1 MEMDPSPKQPVRR
14 RTSKQLERKRELD
27 KQSQRIKRETDKDRL
42 IQIQADVQKIQR
54 QMDSLQK
61 TMAMILD
68 GMNTLHNTHPSAH
81 LSQSSSVSLPVDI
94 PTPKDGGMAGTRGDS
109 SSSSSSSS
117 LTSNPAHGEQAP
129 PKLYGDTDRSLL
141 VADCSVVSRELN
153 HSPVVIGSLPES
165 NDSCS
170 PYAQDSVQLV
180 TSALHPSETGADQT
194 TLNAYRQTRELCN
207 RDPISVDGSKAPPTI
222 YTHID
227 TSPPTIF
234 KYRGVALPSCL
245 CQPRVHSSYADCFE
259 YTVYDAV
266 IKAHVQ
272 PQTPPVPLSPSLPD
286 LLFVGEGNNV
296 VSRILFKMLK
306 RDGLCGIDVLLGA
319 YILLYRLL
327 RVSST
332 LICSSA
338 FLLFFLLLPSSIGRS
353 RLLTNSSTVFPHLS
367 KPSRTYRNG
376 FDRLKSKVTRLTKS
390 LPTSCHSLSCATPW
404 FRAPLSIPE
413 KSLILT
419 TVVLFRLTGR
429 TRNLCWLETIP
440 WMWF

>member
-1 MEMDPSPKQPVRR
+1 MEMGPGPKQPARR

-27 KQSQRIKRETDKDRL
+27 KQTQRIKRETDKDRL
-42 IQIQADVQKIQR
+42 IQIQADVQKIQQ

-68 GMNTLHNTHPSAH
+68 GLNTLHNTHPSAH
-81 LSQSSSVSLPVDI
+81 LPQSSSVSLPVDMF
-94 PTPKDGGMAGTRGDS
+94 TPQDGRIAGTRGDS
-109 SSSSSSSS
+109 SSSSSPSG
-117 LTSNPAHGEQAP
+117 LTSNPANGGQAP

-141 VADCSVVSRELN
+141 AVDCSVVSRELN
-153 HSPVVIGSLPES
+153 HSPVTIGSLLEN
-165 NDSCS
+165 NDSCA

-180 TSALHPSETGADQT
+180 ASALHLSETGTNQT
-194 TLNAYRQTRELCN
+194 TLDVHRQTRKCSN
-207 RDPISVDGSKAPPTI
+207 REVVSVDDSKTPTTI

-259 YTVYDAV
+259 HTVYDAV

-272 PQTPPVPLSPSLPD
+272 PQAPPVPLSPPLPD
-286 LLFVGEGNNV
+286 LLFVGEGDNV

-306 RDGLCGIDVLLGA
+306 REGLCGMDVLWGG

-332 LICSSA
+332 ITCSSA
-338 FLLFFLLLPSSIGRS
+338 FSLHFFISFIIFNW
-353 RLLTNSSTVFPHLS
+353 T
-367 KPSRTYRNG
+367 
-376 FDRLKSKVTRLTKS
+376 
-390 LPTSCHSLSCATPW
+390 
-404 FRAPLSIPE
+404 
-413 KSLILT
+413 
-419 TVVLFRLTGR
+419 
-429 TRNLCWLETIP
+429 
-440 WMWF
+440 

>member
-1 MEMDPSPKQPVRR
+1 MEMDPGPKQPVRR

-27 KQSQRIKRETDKDRL
+27 KQAQRIKRETDKDRL
-42 IQIQADVQKIQR
+42 VQIQADVQKIQR

-81 LSQSSSVSLPVDI
+81 LSQSSSVSPPVDMF
-94 PTPKDGGMAGTRGDS
+94 TPQDARITGTRGDS
-109 SSSSSSSS
+109 SSSSSPSG
-117 LTSNPAHGEQAP
+117 LTSNPANGGQAP

-141 VADCSVVSRELN
+141 AVDCSVVPRERN
-153 HSPVVIGSLPES
+153 HSPIAIGSLLEN
-165 NDSCS
+165 NDSCA

-180 TSALHPSETGADQT
+180 ASALHPSETGTNQT
-194 TLNAYRQTRELCN
+194 TLDVHRQTRECSN
-207 RDPISVDGSKAPPTI
+207 REVISVDDSKAPTTI

-234 KYRGVALPSCL
+234 KYRGVALPYCL

-259 YTVYDAV
+259 HTVYDAV

-272 PQTPPVPLSPSLPD
+272 PQAPPVPLSPSLPD

-306 RDGLCGIDVLLGA
+306 RDGLCGMDVLWGG

-332 LICSSA
+332 IICSTA
-338 FLLFFLLLPSSIGRS
+338 FSLLLFFLLSSSIGRS
-353 RLLTNSSTVFPHLS
+353 RLLT
-367 KPSRTYRNG
+367 
-376 FDRLKSKVTRLTKS
+376 
-390 LPTSCHSLSCATPW
+390 
-404 FRAPLSIPE
+404 
-413 KSLILT
+413 
-419 TVVLFRLTGR
+419 TVVPSFPISRNPPGR
-429 TRNLCWLETIP
+429 TG
-440 WMWF
+440 MVSAD

>member
-353 RLLTNSSTVFPHLS
+353 RLLT
-367 KPSRTYRNG
+367 K
-376 FDRLKSKVTRLTKS
+376 
-390 LPTSCHSLSCATPW
+390 
-404 FRAPLSIPE
+404 
-413 KSLILT
+413 
-419 TVVLFRLTGR
+419 
-429 TRNLCWLETIP
+429 
-440 WMWF
+440 